1 MEKRK
6 EVKETVQ
13 LRKLKLFG
21 ILGLV
26 SLVIPWNVVIW
37 GADLLGY
44 AGAVVEWHLF
54 SFSWLGDYFY
64 FYTRFTDS
72 LQFLILDSIAFVLV
86 LTGSILLFA
95 RKRLGGA
102 ALIGAMVTWII
113 YYAFVLQIGPYVD
126 VPVGALLCA
135 IVGVVSLIYKKK

>member
-1 MEKRK
+1 M
-6 EVKETVQ
+6 Q
-13 LRKLKLFG
+13 PRKLKLFG

-37 GADLLGY
+37 GAELLGY
-44 AGAVVEWHLF
+44 AGAVVDWHLF
-54 SFSWLGDYFY
+54 SFSWYGDYFY
-64 FYTRFTDS
+64 FYTRFMDS
-72 LQFLILDSIAFVLV
+72 LQFLILDLIGFILV
-86 LTGSILLFA
+86 LIGNILLFV

-102 ALIGAMVTWII
+102 VLIGAIVVWII
-113 YYAFVLQIGPYVD
+113 YYFFLLQIGLYID